1 MIDARTNESA
11 VESDHSIRG
20 AWAKAITCISRSFSD
35 GSWPYIPNAAP
46 STEATAWCMLAV
58 RHAAPKIANLAA
70 QWLIDKQN
78 ADGGWSTAPA
88 AGKSD
93 WTSGPALL
101 ALRIFGAETN
111 SSQMEGKTRSEIQ
124 PAIKRALEYMFDSR
138 TEFYGSLARLLLFIS
153 KGPSALDYA
162 RGWPWS
168 RDCYHWIEPTVYALL
183 SLKLPHR
190 LNSGVYDEIIGRAE
204 QFICENECRGGGWNH
219 GNMYCL
225 KFYLPPYIVTTG
237 EALLALQETPESGGV
252 KAAIKFLISKEPT
265 DFTALEHAWSILAL
279 NAHGQPTD
287 KLVNSLASRQ
297 NPDGSFGLNLMA
309 TALACLA
316 LDTAASQNNPLKMAS
331 A

>member
-1 MIDARTNESA
+1 MTDAHIRDADSVHLID
-11 VESDHSIRG
+11 D
-20 AWAKAITCISRSFSD
+20 AWAKTVACIGKNFSS
-35 GSWPYIPNAAP
+35 GSWPYISGAAP
-46 STEATAWCMLAV
+46 STEATAWCMLAL
-58 RHAAPKIANLAA
+58 RNGEAANKANLAA

-101 ALRIFGAETN
+101 ALRIIAGENAAGQ
-111 SSQMEGKTRSEIQ
+111 SA

-138 TEFYGSLARLLLFIS
+138 TEYYGSLARLLLFIS
-153 KGPSALDYA
+153 KGPIALDYA

-183 SLKLPHR
+183 ALKLPHR
-190 LNSGVYDEIIGRAE
+190 LNSGIDEEIVGRAE
-204 QFICENECRGGGWNH
+204 QFIWENECHGGGWNH

-225 KFYLPPYIVTTG
+225 NFYLPPYVVTTG
-237 EALLALQETPESGGV
+237 EALLALQQTPESGGV
-252 KAAIKFLISKEPT
+252 KAAIQFLISKEPT

-287 KLVNSLASRQ
+287 KLVDSLARRQ
-297 NPDGSFGLNLMA
+297 NHDGSFGLNLMS

-316 LDTAASQNNPLKMAS
+316 LDTAVSKKNPLKMTNT
-331 A
+331 